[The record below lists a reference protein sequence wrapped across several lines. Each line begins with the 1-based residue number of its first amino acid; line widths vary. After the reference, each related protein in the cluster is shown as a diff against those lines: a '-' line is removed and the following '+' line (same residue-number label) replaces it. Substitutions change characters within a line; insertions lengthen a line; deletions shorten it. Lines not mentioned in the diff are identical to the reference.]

1 MHTLCISLMDFVM
14 IQTIIKFKFFFV
26 MRKVYLMQDALLQK
40 DPISAGSGIMVQC
53 INAHCMSLR
62 A

>member
-1 MHTLCISLMDFVM
+1 M